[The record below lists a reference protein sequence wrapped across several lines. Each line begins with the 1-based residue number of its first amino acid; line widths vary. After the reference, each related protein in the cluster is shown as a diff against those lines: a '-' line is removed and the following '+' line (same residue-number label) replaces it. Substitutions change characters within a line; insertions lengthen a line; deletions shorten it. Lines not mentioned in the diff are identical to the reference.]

1 MKVSREQFEYIKAE
15 YDLLVHDRE
24 LLVRKI
30 NKFIAWD
37 ILLTILL
44 LLAILITKSLF
55 DKCIYLV
62 ILAIYVYTYLTPLIE
77 LRLLNKE
84 IDKRLNEMES
94 LG

>member
-1 MKVSREQFEYIKAE
+1 MSREQFEYIKAE

-30 NKFIAWD
+30 NKFLGFD

-44 LLAILITKSLF
+44 LLAIFIVRPVLA
-55 DKCIYLV
+55 KCIYLV
-62 ILAIYVYTYLTPLIE
+62 ILVIHMHSYLTPLIE
-77 LRLLNKE
+77 LRLVNKE
-84 IDKRLNEMES
+84 INKKLTELES